1 MTVSAFDHPL
11 LSQLVGDDEVA
22 AFFGFDAELYAAI
35 AFETALAESCAEAE
49 LISWEAAKVIAERL
63 RSFHP
68 DMARLAAATRRDGLM
83 VPDLVAQMRSHV
95 GQPHGHHLHYG
106 ATSQDVTD
114 TGLVLRLAEA
124 LAVIQKRLASLLG
137 ALREAERR
145 FGAHK
150 LTGVTRMQRA
160 LPISVADRMRTW
172 IGPLERHAIRLNE
185 LRPRLIVLQ
194 LGGAV
199 GTRHAFNN
207 RGDEVARNLATRLG
221 LGLPAHPWHAERD
234 NFAEFANWLSLV
246 TGALGKMGQDL
257 LLMAQN
263 SLGEASFAEGGGSS
277 AMPHKQNPVAAEA
290 LVALAQFNASL
301 LTAMHDAQI
310 HENERSGSAWT
321 LEWLVLPQMVVAT
334 AGGLRRAHDM
344 MLSVTALG
352 R

>member
-1 MTVSAFDHPL
+1 MGNDGAWIIARAVSRSRHDLSHFPVSPMTVSAFDHPL

-68 DMARLAAATRRDGLM
+68 DMARLAAATRRDGVM

-124 LAVIQKRLASLLG
+124 LAVIEKRIASLIG
-137 ALREAERR
+137 ALHDADRR

-172 IGPLERHAIRLNE
+172 IRSARTPRH
-185 LRPRLIVLQ
+185 
-194 LGGAV
+194 
-199 GTRHAFNN
+199 
-207 RGDEVARNLATRLG
+207 
-221 LGLPAHPWHAERD
+221 PA
-234 NFAEFANWLSLV
+234 
-246 TGALGKMGQDL
+246 Q
-257 LLMAQN
+257 
-263 SLGEASFAEGGGSS
+263 
-277 AMPHKQNPVAAEA
+277 
-290 LVALAQFNASL
+290 
-301 LTAMHDAQI
+301 
-310 HENERSGSAWT
+310 
-321 LEWLVLPQMVVAT
+321 
-334 AGGLRRAHDM
+334 
-344 MLSVTALG
+344 
-352 R
+352 